1 MDRLDIFYS
10 VALIIGSLVVPLWGG
25 NNLNFQY
32 NEPNCGFK
40 RIKLNKKYKKYFIFN
55 KHAVMLL
62 KPAVYMQASAYIYIS
77 LLLITAIILGC
88 IMDISIWWRY
98 VFGYVPI
105 VYIILIVLWELY
117 IGIKHNICKYL
128 KERRT
133 KRGKQD
139 K

>member
-1 MDRLDIFYS
+1 
-10 VALIIGSLVVPLWGG
+10 
-25 NNLNFQY
+25 
-32 NEPNCGFK
+32 
-40 RIKLNKKYKKYFIFN
+40 
-55 KHAVMLL
+55 MLL

-128 KERRT
+128 KERRM
-133 KRGKQD
+133 KKGKQD